1 LSGGNWPGIERYV
14 DVVPGERYLVT
25 FDVDHA
31 RDRDLLYIGRWE
43 RPEVLSLSG
52 ASAAGIAVPL
62 AMPGWFPSMRG
73 FIATAPR
80 VRLLVYSEAPET
92 DLLLRELTLT
102 RLRQAEPEGAQR

>member
-1 LSGGNWPGIERYV
+1 MQTLPFADRR
-14 DVVPGERYLVT
+14 D
-25 FDVDHA
+25 FDDA
-31 RDRDLLYIGRWE
+31 
-43 RPEVLSLSG
+43 
-52 ASAAGIAVPL
+52 
-62 AMPGWFPSMRG
+62 MRG